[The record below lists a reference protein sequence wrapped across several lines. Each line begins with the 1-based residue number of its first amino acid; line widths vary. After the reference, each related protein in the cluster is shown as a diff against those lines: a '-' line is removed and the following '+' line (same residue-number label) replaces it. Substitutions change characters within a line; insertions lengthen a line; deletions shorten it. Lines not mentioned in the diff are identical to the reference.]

1 MSKFDFGKGL
11 IKIMQGAA
19 GVIKNTIEEAKIP
32 DVKLPAVK
40 IPDEKASDK
49 LKNIFKKKESAEGDE
64 IIEVTSISAKSAAI
78 IFYYLIAAD
87 GEIQDSEM
95 EMFLTIGNEIDPKF
109 VDRKDSI
116 VEECKK
122 QLEKVI
128 DPDDYFDV
136 LQDGVEAAIAKSKY
150 SKDSYITPKLLV
162 WNLLTIAYSD
172 REYAEAERKLL
183 KYIVRKLNIDKAVFL
198 EMENSILTLMDLER
212 EVAWIKTTDRPYLT
226 IEAMVNEIA
235 DRKNVIF
242 ESVKDLI
249 TL

>member
-1 MSKFDFGKGL
+1 
-11 IKIMQGAA
+11 
-19 GVIKNTIEEAKIP
+19 
-32 DVKLPAVK
+32 
-40 IPDEKASDK
+40 
-49 LKNIFKKKESAEGDE
+49 
-64 IIEVTSISAKSAAI
+64 
-78 IFYYLIAAD
+78 
-87 GEIQDSEM
+87 M
-95 EMFLTIGNEIDPKF
+95 EMFLTVGNEIDPEF
-109 VDRKDSI
+109 ADHKDSI

-122 QLEKVI
+122 QLEKEI
-128 DPDDYFDV
+128 DPDDYYDV
-136 LQDGVEAAIAKSKY
+136 LQDGVEAAIDKSKH

-172 REYAEAERKLL
+172 QEYAEAERKLL
-183 KYIVRKLNIDKAVFL
+183 KYIVRKLDIDKAVFL